1 MAEVGLLVV
10 GPDACAL
17 PLPITDVPMLRVR
30 ADAISPGPDDVRL
43 VMEETS
49 HVHFTGPD
57 ADRWRLVPHRQLVS
71 ATEMLW
77 ATSQVSSLDPER
89 VTDGWKHVLVVADA
103 GEAALLPVLRALDPS
118 VPTTV
123 LLYGEHAASDPAVRR
138 NHVGLAAL
146 MRQSHVSG
154 ALHCR
159 DPGAVLHIAIDA
171 ACHPSRPTFTPRKA
185 VDLGPFLDL
194 PSVFAIPSPP
204 VEMARLVHVPIGRA
218 AQVPQLVADLAA
230 YDALLTIVDGPP
242 MEVEGAGASDLV
254 GLRQQ
259 LPDGSVFESVR
270 RKVQEGLRAVA
281 FTGSDPLVEHIAEAL
296 RAVTPEIERL
306 IRVANEIEAARILQL
321 RAFGAAGVSFT
332 TQRLRG
338 LLDQI
343 HSARATVRPVH
354 LIRLLEGDD
363 EEDADLAWR
372 RAFSG
377 VPGYIVRRGQP
388 GANVARK
395 MVKERFAQ
403 FSTRFAN
410 AVAQR
415 LQAVVENARDPQAQ
429 LPSEVL
435 RALYGRAVRVH
446 DTLDSVRTDLN
457 ARILA
462 QAEAALAEDALL
474 RFLCHEPEDLI
485 SSLRRV
491 LPRLAVHAEM
501 ERKATVVLTNRPLG
515 MADPV
520 DFEAWMS
527 ELVEASSTLSLRPK
541 TLPTYST
548 VMLHLLEMV
557 EPQALRQHFVET
569 GGLDPVLFLSHDT
582 EDGLMHWL
590 ARSGMRTEQ
599 RSGRT
604 HLVYWGTA
612 HDLSSPHG
620 EVGRAPAHEHLL
632 ADLLLPG
639 PEGDSA
645 QSLAALVE
653 ASALLLGGLVVGELT
668 VSGDEGVT
676 AIAVSGGGLPGSSL
690 LPYGAIHDLASD
702 GAAREA
708 LSARVNRR
716 LDALAALPDA
726 PEAFQ
731 KLIELAELGPS
742 RRLLT
747 QTGLLHTRTKPLLP
761 ALRTLLRRYAR
772 RALVAMLDHMRGEE
786 VSTLSALPTRHAI
799 VDVRQL
805 APLGV

>member
-10 GPDACAL
+10 GPRACAL
-17 PLPITDVPMLRVR
+17 PLPVSEVPMLRVR
-30 ADAISPGPDDVRL
+30 ADAISPGPEDVVL

-49 HVHFTGPD
+49 RVHFEGPD
-57 ADRWRLVPHRQLVS
+57 ADRWRLVPHRQLAN

-77 ATSQVSSLDPER
+77 AASQVSSLDPER
-89 VTDGWKHVLVVADA
+89 VTDGWRHVLVVVDA
-103 GEAALLPVLRALDPS
+103 AEAALLPVLRSLDPS
-118 VPTTV
+118 IPTTV
-123 LLYGEHAASDPAVRR
+123 LLTGMHEPSDPAVRR

-146 MRQSHVSG
+146 IRQSRITG
-154 ALHCR
+154 ALHSH
-159 DPGAVLHIAIDA
+159 DPAAVLHIALDA
-171 ACHPSRPTFTPRKA
+171 ARKPSRTSFAPRKA
-185 VDLGPFLDL
+185 VDFGPFLDL

-204 VEMARLVHVPIGRA
+204 VEMARLVHVPVGRA
-218 AQVPQLVADLAA
+218 PDLPRLAADLAA

-259 LPDGSVFESVR
+259 LPDESVFESVR
-270 RKVQEGLRAVA
+270 QKVQQGLKAVA
-281 FTGSDPLVEHIAEAL
+281 FSGSDPLVEHIALAL
-296 RAVTPEIERL
+296 RSVTPEIERL
-306 IRVANEIEAARILQL
+306 IRIANEIEAARILQL

-343 HSARATVRPVH
+343 HSARATHRPVS

-363 EEDADLAWR
+363 EEDAELAWR
-372 RAFSG
+372 RAFAG

-388 GANVARK
+388 GANVARQ

-415 LQAVVENARDPQAQ
+415 LQVVVDNARDPQAH

-446 DTLDSVRTDLN
+446 DTLDSVRSDLN
-457 ARILA
+457 ARIHSR
-462 QAEAALAEDALL
+462 AEAALADDALL

-485 SSLRRV
+485 RSLRRV

-501 ERKATVVLTNRPLG
+501 ERNATVVLTNRPLG

-520 DFEAWMS
+520 DFEAWMA
-527 ELVEASSTLSLRPK
+527 ELVETTASLSDRPK

-548 VMLHLLEMV
+548 VMLHLLERV
-557 EPQALRQHFVET
+557 EPQTLRQHFVEA

-582 EDGLMHWL
+582 EDGLMHWF

-599 RSGRT
+599 QGGPT

-612 HDLSSPHG
+612 HDLSTPHG
-620 EVGRAPAHEHLL
+620 EVGRDPMREHLL

-653 ASALLLGGLVVGELT
+653 AAALLLGGLVVGELT
-668 VSGDEGVT
+668 VTSDEGVT
-676 AIAVSGGGLPGSSL
+676 AVAVSGGGLPGTSL
-690 LPYGAIHDLASD
+690 LPFGAIHDLASD

-708 LSARVNRR
+708 LSSRVNRR

-747 QTGLLHTRTKPLLP
+747 QTGLLHPRTKPLLP

-786 VSTLSALPTRHAI
+786 VTTLSEIPTRHAI